1 MINST
6 QVLGT
11 GDHHHHNQ
19 HNHSLNAILNNLS
32 SKTSSHWH
40 RQLSKKKIKAPD
52 SLKSPL
58 APWQEPVENW
68 KALVTE
74 DVFSAAVELSSSTSP
89 TTTTTTTNKMPSR
102 RHTMTFT
109 DLNRLS
115 STLASLN
122 IFSSGNRNKKAT
134 AAAVTCNKQQL
145 EMSTMAENDEEEEV
159 SRLKWK
165 MAIAKSRLTQPVY
178 FKHGPGYDDFGF
190 VSTNELTKVRRTNL
204 TLVCV
209 VSVSGCCL
217 ALTCPLFISDLHA
230 VILYLSMI

>member
-6 QVLGT
+6 QMT
-11 GDHHHHNQ
+11 DYSHYQPH
-19 HNHSLNAILNNLS
+19 HNHSLNAILYNLS
-32 SKTSSHWH
+32 SNTSSNWH

-58 APWQEPVENW
+58 APWQEPIENW

-74 DVFSAAVELSSSTSP
+74 DVFASPTTSP
-89 TTTTTTTNKMPSR
+89 TKTQQQSKKETTTTTTTSKMPSR

-122 IFSSGNRNKKAT
+122 IFSGGS
-134 AAAVTCNKQQL
+134 AARKNKQQQL
-145 EMSTMAENDEEEEV
+145 QQQQKQKQQRSAMMDEEYDDEYDEDEEEEV

-165 MAIAKSRLTQPVY
+165 TAVAKSRLTQPVY

-190 VSTNELTKVRRTNL
+190 VSTNELIKVRIPMR
-204 TLVCV
+204 
-209 VSVSGCCL
+209 
-217 ALTCPLFISDLHA
+217 
-230 VILYLSMI
+230 ILY